1 METFVNVKDKTI
13 KLSVD
18 YTKGNGVY
26 LHAIPVELNKW
37 GYSCDIF
44 QGKFLCQ
51 VPMTRKNQKTINAIT
66 EKVLQNKEEIAKL
79 FAEGKI
85 EEAKTLA
92 EKVCS

>member
-18 YTKGNGVY
+18 YTKGHGVY

-44 QGKFLCQ
+44 KGKFLCQ
-51 VPMTRKNQKTINAIT
+51 VPMTRKNQKRINAIS
-66 EKVLQNKEEIAKL
+66 EKVLKNKEEIAKL
-79 FAEGKI
+79 FADGKI

>member
-13 KLSVD
+13 LLSVD
-18 YTKGNGVY
+18 YIKGREIY
-26 LHAIPVELNKW
+26 LHANEVEMHDLGYTCNPLKGVWLVSIPMK
-37 GYSCDIF
+37 
-44 QGKFLCQ
+44 
-51 VPMTRKNQKTINAIT
+51 RKNQKTINAIV

>member
-18 YTKGNGVY
+18 YTKGHGVY

-44 QGKFLCQ
+44 KGKFLCQ
-51 VPMTRKNQKTINAIT
+51 VSMTRKNQKKINAIA
-66 EKVLQNKEEIAKL
+66 EKVLQNKAEIAKL

>member
-18 YTKGNGVY
+18 YTKGSGVY

-44 QGKFLCQ
+44 QGKFLYQ
-51 VPMTRKNQKTINAIT
+51 VPMARKNQKRINAIS

-79 FAEGKI
+79 FAEGKK
-85 EEAKTLA
+85 EEAKALA